1 MRRGWPS
8 KDRRQWGQQLKGSR
22 APGLQGS
29 IAQSSNGSI
38 GSRALVQH
46 TTPPSLT
53 HSPPTY
59 IQYKPLRLPIT
70 HRGWPRVC
78 GWGSLRGARLDPL
91 RGRRMLCFC
100 WIRLLLPNCSTAKVS
115 GAPGDDRV
123 GRVGKVVL
131 GRASWQGLSSW
142 LYSAVTRWKLG
153 GEESGMSGSE
163 SGDGDKLAAIAA
175 PKGGKMCRG

>member
-1 MRRGWPS
+1 MVRDAMWGRSGWQAGVWLAMKSESKVRQQGARRPS
-8 KDRRQWGQQLKGSR
+8 KGASWVAEQGSTPMGPAAQGLKGSM
-22 APGLQGS
+22 
-29 IAQSSNGSI
+29 

-70 HRGWPRVC
+70 HRGW
-78 GWGSLRGARLDPL
+78 GSLRGARLDPL

-100 WIRLLLPNCSTAKVS
+100 WIRLLLPNYSTAKVS

-142 LYSAVTRWKLG
+142 LYSN
-153 GEESGMSGSE
+153 
-163 SGDGDKLAAIAA
+163 
-175 PKGGKMCRG
+175 KMEARRRGVWNVWL